1 VSNAFYIMHRRRA
14 VAGNALGLASPWL
27 RHNRGAGTVW
37 SDYPLPS
44 VTMSFLGLGTPELLL
59 ILLVLLLFFGKDK
72 LPELA
77 RSIGKSVRELKA
89 GFEKST
95 EDVTV
100 ANATKEGEKAATAER
115 KKS

>member
-1 VSNAFYIMHRRRA
+1 
-14 VAGNALGLASPWL
+14 
-27 RHNRGAGTVW
+27 
-37 SDYPLPS
+37 
-44 VTMSFLGLGTPELLL
+44 MSFLGLGTPELLL

-95 EDVTV
+95 DSVTT
-100 ANATKEGEKAATAER
+100 ANTTKAGEESPPAGGR
-115 KKS
+115 KS

>member
-1 VSNAFYIMHRRRA
+1 MF
-14 VAGNALGLASPWL
+14 
-27 RHNRGAGTVW
+27 
-37 SDYPLPS
+37 
-44 VTMSFLGLGTPELLL
+44 GLGPPELIL

-95 EDVTV
+95 DDVT
-100 ANATKEGEKAATAER
+100 AAKEDKAGGEGGSVEH